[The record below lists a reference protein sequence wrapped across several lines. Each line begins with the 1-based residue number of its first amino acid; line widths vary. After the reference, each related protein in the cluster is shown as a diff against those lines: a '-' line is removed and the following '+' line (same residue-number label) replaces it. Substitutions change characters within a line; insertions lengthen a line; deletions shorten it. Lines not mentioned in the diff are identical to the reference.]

1 MAPSPSGPP
10 PAAIDPETPVA
21 SDAPPGGGDPGS
33 IPGAGRIVVPK
44 PGQFDVRP
52 ISAQTLSAQVDGRRV
67 VIAIDYT
74 SGVEP
79 CYVLDSILVQPG
91 PRSFAITL
99 REGNGGGGAMCI
111 ELAEFKRA
119 LVDLGELEPGTYTI
133 SRRHRR
139 RSAHLRHGELTGP
152 VRRARSAVLCDD
164 RPVNPLDAITLL
176 LVVVALILG
185 WRSGAIPQVAGLIGA
200 IAGGAAAILALPY
213 LADTLTA
220 LDPAFRPVAVL
231 LWLVGAVAIGESI
244 GASLG
249 RAGARALGNGLLGAA
264 DRTAGAGLGAVQALL
279 IVWLTGS
286 LLAEGP
292 LPRLAE
298 TAGGSTA
305 VRTMATILPP
315 PTEIAVGLGGWLDAT
330 GLPDVFVGFEP
341 LPAAPVDRP
350 TDPTARAIAAVA
362 EASTMKVS
370 AATCGFSSV
379 GTGFV
384 VAPGYVVTNAHVVAG
399 ADARGV
405 RVSVEWPRPPR
416 PSPCCSIPIS
426 TSPSCTSPISC
437 RSRSH
442 SPSEDPGRGTVG
454 ATLGY
459 PGGGALTILPA
470 AVTARYAAVG
480 HDIYGQG
487 RIRRQVLELHAD
499 IDRGDSGGPLMLRDG
514 TVGGV
519 VFAEARTNPD
529 VGYALR
535 RPRWRTRSGPASA
548 RRPRSTPARACRAGD
563 AVTAGPSVRSVG
575 FVGLGVMGRPM
586 AHRILGG
593 GFDLTVASRSAAAVA
608 ELVAAGAREAALAPE
623 LARARGPRDRDG
635 PRHRRLRGR
644 PRWTRPDSWPAP
656 TMA

>member
-1 MAPSPSGPP
+1 M
-10 PAAIDPETPVA
+10 
-21 SDAPPGGGDPGS
+21 
-33 IPGAGRIVVPK
+33 
-44 PGQFDVRP
+44 
-52 ISAQTLSAQVDGRRV
+52 
-67 VIAIDYT
+67 
-74 SGVEP
+74 
-79 CYVLDSILVQPG
+79 
-91 PRSFAITL
+91 
-99 REGNGGGGAMCI
+99 
-111 ELAEFKRA
+111 
-119 LVDLGELEPGTYTI
+119 
-133 SRRHRR
+133 
-139 RSAHLRHGELTGP
+139 
-152 VRRARSAVLCDD
+152 
-164 RPVNPLDAITLL
+164 NPLDAITLL

-249 RAGARALGNGLLGAA
+249 RAGARSLGNGLLGAA

-350 TDPTARAIAAVA
+350 TDPTARAIAAIA

-405 RVSVEWPRPPR
+405 RVSSSGRVLPA
-416 PSPCCSIPIS
+416 IPVLFDPDLDVALLHVTDIL
-426 TSPSCTSPISC
+426 PIALTLA
-437 RSRSH
+437 
-442 SPSEDPGRGTVG
+442 SEDPGRGTVG

-529 VGYALR
+529 VGYALAATEVANAI
-535 RPRWRTRSGPASA
+535 RT
-548 RRPRSTPARACRAGD
+548 
-563 AVTAGPSVRSVG
+563 G
-575 FVGLGVMGRPM
+575 FGKR
-586 AHRILGG
+586 
-593 GFDLTVASRSAAAVA
+593 AAVDT
-608 ELVAAGAREAALAPE
+608 GACLPSR
-623 LARARGPRDRDG
+623 
-635 PRHRRLRGR
+635 
-644 PRWTRPDSWPAP
+644 
-656 TMA
+656 